1 MHPPPPRRR
10 RAHRTPGAL
19 AAAVVLVVALAG
31 CRPLLPLGDEPIG
44 QPSPSSE
51 LVGCDRAAELVVL
64 TADAHLDP
72 GCTYTGGFEIT
83 ASDTTL
89 DCRGARIHDP
99 SGTRSRG
106 VHVHAP
112 NDVRLERITVRSC
125 IISGFLNN
133 IRVSRDD
140 WRELEQGADYDA
152 PFADIVIENNRLLD
166 SRGSGLFVNAFVTD
180 VTVQDNEIS
189 RSGSVGI
196 YLEAS
201 SRDNVVR
208 RNGIH
213 DNGYGEVDPVNGVP
227 QVVEGVELRVHM
239 TGREGIAVDGS
250 RGNVITD
257 NTISGNSAG
266 GIFLYKNC
274 GEYATERPGQWWE
287 RWYGA
292 DDNLIEGNRIWDED
306 DGIWVGSRMAENQ
319 RFMDCSDPTYASGP
333 LLAIHRDV
341 ARGNTLRGNVLAGV
355 TNAIRVEDDDTVV
368 EGNTI
373 MLLLGREER
382 GVLVGSKERTERLDD
397 PVSGTVVRDNQ
408 VLDAH
413 LVPGFAPYGWVHGH
427 EGTVVEGNLVDG
439 EPADLVP
446 GTQPPIGPFLF
457 VVRAWLP

>member
-1 MHPPPPRRR
+1 MPSSPPPSR
-10 RAHRTPGAL
+10 RALRA
-19 AAAVVLVVALAG
+19 VLVALVAVSASA
-31 CRPLLPLGDEPIG
+31 CQPLLPLGDEPIG
-44 QPSPSSE
+44 QPSATSE
-51 LVGCDRAAELVVL
+51 LIGCDRAAELVVL

-72 GCTYTGGFEIT
+72 DCTYTGGFEVT

-99 SGTRSRG
+99 TGTKGRG
-106 VHVHAP
+106 VHVHTP
-112 NDVRLERITVRSC
+112 HDVRLERVTVRSC

-140 WRELEQGADYDA
+140 FRELEQGSDYDA
-152 PFADIVIENNRLLD
+152 PTADIVIENNRLLD
-166 SRGSGLFVNAFVTD
+166 SRGSGLFVNAFVSD
-180 VTVQDNEIS
+180 VTVQDNQIA

-208 RNGIH
+208 RNQING
-213 DNGYGEVDPVNGVP
+213 NGYGEVDPVDGVP
-227 QVVEGVELRVHM
+227 QVIGGVELRVHM

-250 RGNVITD
+250 RSNVIVD
-257 NTISGNSAG
+257 NVIHGNSAG

-292 DDNLIEGNRIWDED
+292 DDNLVEGNRIVAED

-341 ARGNTLRGNVLAGV
+341 ARGNTLRGNILVGV

-368 EGNTI
+368 EGNAI
-373 MLLLGREER
+373 HLVGAEQR

-397 PVSGTVVRDNQ
+397 PVSGTVVRANHVHGAAD
-408 VLDAH
+408 
-413 LVPGFAPYGWVHGH
+413 VPEVAPFSWVHGH

-439 EPADLVP
+439 QPTDLVP
-446 GTQPPIGPFLF
+446 GTQPPIDPFLF